1 MPSSRAL
8 AAATGRTDVPNR
20 LMDAAERLVAL
31 HGDAGASSRAITL
44 AAGQRH
50 NSAIAYHFGSRVKL
64 LEAVWDRG
72 SREVNDWRREM
83 LATRHDGPF
92 RIPDLVE
99 IYLIPFARH
108 LDASTPSYWARFN
121 EEALHGYPLDI
132 LPMLRNLL
140 GRHGPDIPMFTLL
153 GVLETLADLTLD
165 GHQPAA
171 NLRVSGVVRFVIST
185 LAAWERDA
193 ETGTADSSAVE
204 LGHDLV
210 PVVIAMLA
218 TAG

>member
-1 MPSSRAL
+1 MTGAP
-8 AAATGRTDVPNR
+8 GRTDVPGR

-50 NSAIAYHFGSRVKL
+50 NSAIAYHFGSRASL

-72 SREVNDWRREM
+72 SREVNDWRRDLLTE
-83 LATRHDGPF
+83 RPDGPF
-92 RIPDLVE
+92 GIPELVR
-99 IYLIPFARH
+99 IYLVPFARH
-108 LDASTPSYWARFN
+108 LDAGAPSYWARFN
-121 EEALHGYPLDI
+121 EEALRGYPLDI

-153 GVLETLADLTLD
+153 GVLEALADLTL
-165 GHQPAA
+165 GGRQPAA

-185 LAAWERDA
+185 FAAWERDA
-193 ETGTADSSAVE
+193 ETGTAGSSAVE

-210 PVVIAMLA
+210 PVVVAMLE
-218 TAG
+218 TND